1 MHLSLRPF
9 PHGLQEST
17 LVHSYLWGVSAK
29 QWQFGG
35 GFKCPVFC
43 FLFSLLSSVV
53 QSWDW
58 QRRGK
63 QAKESWVPR
72 CCLLTG
78 LEMLSISSS
87 VFQWP
92 LICSLWVLVPNH
104 LSAKMIKNSGG
115 AMDPIA
121 ASTVKLE
128 LIVRSSW
135 KPGWRPTRHRHEG
148 SDLRTVEIIWREIT
162 CLKS

>member
-1 MHLSLRPF
+1 MGYRSPHWFTVTFEEYLLNNDSLVVDLSALF
-9 PHGLQEST
+9 S
-17 LVHSYLWGVSAK
+17 
-29 QWQFGG
+29 
-35 GFKCPVFC
+35 VFC
-43 FLFSLLSSVV
+43 FLFSASVV